1 MSLKRAALLQKK
13 RNYGTGGDAGES
25 DINPG
30 DYGGVDVGSS
40 AGSGPGG
47 MSPEVIQAGIDAA
60 YSGVAPGAGS
70 VSTGKPGEE
79 VMAQAASQQA
89 RDIKSGLSWGD
100 IVGPGAFATAKNIAG
115 LMASDFQAANARNV
129 PAGGF
134 PEAPGTHNQHEIQGG
149 GAESAKNPFG
159 GTDTP
164 AQTTPAAP
172 VAPGS
177 AGPRQYVWD
186 PVTRQYTLANV
197 GGGGNP
203 MGYNQG
209 QVFQMASGG
218 AVGLAAGAPAQ
229 ARFMRGGGTGLSD
242 SIPVQMDDGG
252 QGWLADGEF
261 VIPADVVSGLGGGS
275 SEAGAKLL
283 YSMMERIRQQA
294 HGHAKQVNPVNPQQV
309 LPV

>member
-13 RNYGTGGDAGES
+13 RRYADGGSEGEYGDR
-25 DINPG
+25 P
-30 DYGGVDVGSS
+30 DVGGY
-40 AGSGPGG
+40 AGSGPG
-47 MSPEVIQAGIDAA
+47 AGGIGNDMLGAEGSVGSSRGYA
-60 YSGVAPGAGS
+60 GSGPGAG
-70 VSTGKPGEE
+70 GIGDDMLGEE
-79 VMAQAASQQA
+79 RSTV
-89 RDIKSGLSWGD
+89 GWGD
-100 IVGPGAFATAKNIAG
+100 IFGAGVGSTLSKVAG
-115 LMASDFQAANARNV
+115 LMAADFKAANARNV

-164 AQTTPAAP
+164 MQTTPAAP
-172 VAPGS
+172 VAPGAS
-177 AGPRQYVWD
+177 GPRQYVWD

-197 GGGGNP
+197 GSGGNP